1 MMFTGL
7 VEEIGYLESV
17 VHSGNSMKIR
27 IKASRVLENVRKGDS
42 ISTNGVCLT
51 VTSFDSSTYTADVMP
66 ETMRLTNLGSL
77 VKGSPVNLER
87 AMLAGDRFGGHIVS
101 GHIDGIGR
109 VRSFR
114 EEDNATWISVE
125 CTAELL
131 KYIVAKGSIAMDGTS
146 LTVVDTDNSG
156 FRVSIIPTTK
166 DETALLRKKAGDPIN
181 LECDI
186 LGKYVERLL
195 SYRDD
200 GRKKDI
206 SMDFLKD
213 NGFL

>member
-1 MMFTGL
+1 MFTGL
-7 VEEIGYLESV
+7 VEEIGYMESV
-17 VHSGNSMKIR
+17 VHSGSSMKIR

-51 VTSFDSSTYTADVMP
+51 VTSFDASSYTADVMP
-66 ETMRLTNLGSL
+66 ETMRLTNLGNL
-77 VKGSPVNLER
+77 AKGSPVNLER
-87 AMLAGDRFGGHIVS
+87 AMMAGDRFGGHIVS
-101 GHIDGIGR
+101 GHIDGIGL
-109 VRSFR
+109 VRSFS
-114 EEDNATWISVE
+114 EEDNATWITVD
-125 CTAELL
+125 CPPELL

-146 LTVVDTDNSG
+146 LTVVDTDNKG

-166 DETALLRKKAGDPIN
+166 DETALLRKKTGDPIN

-186 LGKYVERLL
+186 LGKYVERLIT
-195 SYRDD
+195 YKAHEK
-200 GRKKDI
+200 KKDI

>member
-1 MMFTGL
+1 MFTGL

-66 ETMRLTNLGSL
+66 ETMRLTNLGRL

-87 AMLAGDRFGGHIVS
+87 AMLAGGRFGGHIVS
-101 GHIDGIGR
+101 GHIDGIGH
-109 VRSFR
+109 VRSFK

-125 CTAELL
+125 CPDELL

-166 DETALLRKKAGDPIN
+166 DETALLRKKAGDPVN

-195 SYRDD
+195 SYKDD
-200 GRKKDI
+200 SRKKDI

>member
-1 MMFTGL
+1 MFTGI

-17 VHSGNSMKIR
+17 ARSGQSMKIR
-27 IKASRVLENVRKGDS
+27 IKAAKVLEGVKIGDS

-51 VTSFDSSTYTADVMP
+51 VTAFDTSSYTADVMP
-66 ETMRLTNLGSL
+66 ETMRLTNLGRL

-87 AMLAGDRFGGHIVS
+87 AMPASGRFGGHIVS
-101 GHIDGIGR
+101 GHIDGVGQ

-114 EEDNATWISVE
+114 EEDNATWIGVA
-125 CTAELL
+125 CPQKLL
-131 KYIVAKGSIAMDGTS
+131 KYIIAKGSIAMDGTS
-146 LTVVDTDNSG
+146 LTVVDTDKSG
-156 FRVSIIPTTK
+156 FWVSIIPTTK
-166 DETALLRKKAGDPIN
+166 EATALLNKQPGDPIN

-186 LGKYVERLL
+186 IGKYVERLL
-195 SYRDD
+195 AFQDH
-200 GRKKDI
+200 GKADI